1 MPLQSNPIDALS
13 YCGHIIKKGRLNIKR
28 DDEQYLDIE
37 FIDGNISINLH
48 SLSIA
53 SSDESMDNIFLKLN
67 LLKNLFTLS
76 QRKKVIFKYK
86 GRVIFNK

>member
-86 GRVIFNK
+86 GRVIFKK

>member
-1 MPLQSNPIDALS
+1 MPLQNNPIDALV

-53 SSDESMDNIFLKLN
+53 SSNESMDNIFLKLN
-67 LLKNLFTLS
+67 FLKKCIYIIST
-76 QRKKVIFKYK
+76 QKIIFKYK
-86 GRVIFNK
+86 